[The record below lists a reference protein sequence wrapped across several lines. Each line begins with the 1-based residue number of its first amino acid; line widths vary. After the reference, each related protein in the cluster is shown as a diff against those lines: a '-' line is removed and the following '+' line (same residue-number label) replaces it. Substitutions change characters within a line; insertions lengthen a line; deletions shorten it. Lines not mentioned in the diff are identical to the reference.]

1 MSLSP
6 TWYSVQPVYLST
18 LTVELSPKADIQAH
32 LTKISPTASYLL
44 TTSSWVSPD
53 SVRLCLWASVPIST
67 KISFSESNSKAM
79 LLTSLTLT
87 SCSVPL
93 SSLPAQSVLTRVSSK
108 ALASQ
113 VVLQELIPTLS
124 RMEESVAE
132 NIQSNSTRF

>member
-1 MSLSP
+1 
-6 TWYSVQPVYLST
+6 
-18 LTVELSPKADIQAH
+18 
-32 LTKISPTASYLL
+32 
-44 TTSSWVSPD
+44 
-53 SVRLCLWASVPIST
+53 
-67 KISFSESNSKAM
+67 M

-132 NIQSNSTRF
+132 NVQSNSTRF